1 MGTIKREGWIFT
13 KEEIDNFSP
22 SRKDG
27 IGKDQ
32 EDDLRRS
39 YCFFVKNLG
48 RILKLPISAVTTA
61 IFLCHR
67 FYMRQSH
74 SNNDRFIIATACVLI
89 AVKNMEL
96 ERKQILKVTQ
106 SLYKALDDCPDLAV
120 ISVEKRKQLIL
131 HGERLVLSTLE
142 FDLDVDNPYKYL
154 LAAVKQFKVDELHPE
169 IMQWSIRFLDT
180 GLMTP
185 LCLQFKSQHF
195 AGAAF
200 YMAYRFLKVQS
211 PSGTESP
218 VGPTF
223 QISPSQ
229 LAEIYIQAREF
240 HKCSKR

>member
-39 YCFFVKNLG
+39 YCFLVKNLG

-96 ERKQILKVTQ
+96 ERKQILKVTE
-106 SLYKALDDCPDLAV
+106 SLYNALHDCPDLAV
-120 ISVEKRKQLIL
+120 ISAEKRKQLIL
-131 HGERLVLSTLE
+131 HGERLVLSTVE
-142 FDLDVDNPYKYL
+142 FDLEVDFSYKYL
-154 LAAVKQFKVDELHPE
+154 VAAVKQFKFDELHPE
-169 IMQWSIRFLDT
+169 LISGYWINDT
-180 GLMTP
+180 NVSPIQISGYWI
-185 LCLQFKSQHF
+185 LQVQHF
-195 AGAAF
+195 TWLIGF
-200 YMAYRFLKVQS
+200 SRFNCHL
-211 PSGTESP
+211 
-218 VGPTF
+218 
-223 QISPSQ
+223 
-229 LAEIYIQAREF
+229 L
-240 HKCSKR
+240 